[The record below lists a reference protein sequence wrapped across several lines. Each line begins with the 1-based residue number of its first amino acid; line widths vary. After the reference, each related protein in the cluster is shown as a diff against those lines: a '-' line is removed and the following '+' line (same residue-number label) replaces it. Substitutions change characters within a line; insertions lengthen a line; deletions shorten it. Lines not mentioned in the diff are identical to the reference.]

1 MILYMKY
8 LIMFL
13 LLFYI
18 LYKPN
23 IKLIRNPDI
32 ILSPGGLLGFYVLGI
47 CHFIK
52 NNYDLSGK
60 KYHRIFGRF
69 IEYHFFVSRQT
80 IRFYFFE
87 TIVPNEFKW
96 KNALTPIIK

>member
-52 NNYDLSGK
+52 
-60 KYHRIFGRF
+60 
-69 IEYHFFVSRQT
+69 
-80 IRFYFFE
+80 
-87 TIVPNEFKW
+87 
-96 KNALTPIIK
+96 IIMI